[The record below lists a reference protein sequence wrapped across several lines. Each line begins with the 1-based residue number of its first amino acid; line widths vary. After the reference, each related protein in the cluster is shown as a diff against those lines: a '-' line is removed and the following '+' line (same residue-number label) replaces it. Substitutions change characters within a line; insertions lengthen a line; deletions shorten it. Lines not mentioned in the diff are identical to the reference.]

1 MKTTILAL
9 ILTTISLLAQ
19 GPLTPPNTP
28 APTMKT
34 LAQIE
39 ARTPIPPSPAV
50 PIAGPHFT
58 IDQPGS
64 YYLTGN
70 LTVTDGDAIR
80 ITASSDV
87 SIDLNGFTIRS
98 TLTGTGNGRAIHC
111 FSSFTRLTVKNG
123 SLVSGSITPTTFQ
136 GFNAGIFASGT
147 LREVHISHLLVRG
160 MAGSGIIVNDGIV
173 ENCIVS
179 HNGFYGITNGQGSVT
194 NCNANNNAGD
204 GISVGSGTVTNCNAK
219 NNAGDGIEATKGA
232 VNSCTATF
240 NVEDGIINTQGIVTN
255 STASSNGADGISAI
269 AGTVTNCRAFSNFKN
284 GIQVDTGVVAH
295 CVASSNSTDPA
306 TMDKEI
312 LVSASGQRDACVPA
326 TE

>member
-98 TLTGTGNGRAIHC
+98 TLTGTSNGRAIHC
-111 FSSFTRLTVKNG
+111 LSSFTRLTVKNG
-123 SLVSGSITPTTFQ
+123 SLVSGSINPTTFQ
-136 GFNAGIFASGT
+136 GFNQGIVASGT
-147 LREVHISHLLVRG
+147 LKEVHISHLLVRG
-160 MAGSGIIVNDGIV
+160 MAGSGIVVNDGIV
-173 ENCIVS
+173 ENCIAS
-179 HNGFYGITNGQGSVT
+179 HNGFRGITNGQGSVT
-194 NCNANNNAGD
+194 NCNANNAYG
-204 GISVGSGTVTNCNAK
+204 GISVGFGTVTNCNAK
-219 NNAGDGIEATKGA
+219 NNDGDGIVATQGA
-232 VNSCTATF
+232 VNSCTATS
-240 NVEDGIINTQGIVTN
+240 NAVVGIINTQGIVTN
-255 STASSNGADGISAI
+255 STASSNGDDGISAI
-269 AGTVTNCRAFSNFKN
+269 AGTVTNCRAFGNFKN

-295 CVASSNSTDPA
+295 CAASSNSTDPA